1 MTESLL
7 IPSVIYF
14 TLIVLII
21 TASIAFSLRKNI
33 QLARITNLK
42 QLLISMILQT
52 WHKKEL
58 AACKNYNSPSKTILS
73 TQTNFL
79 TIKIFKALK
88 QTKLNYHQTT
98 NQTNSTTFKTT
109 KKLTMKKKIL
119 SMLSVCMLSAV
130 LVNAQ
135 VPTSY
140 RGAFDPSQPQW
151 TDNWTNWDPNNTFY
165 PATTVTKTG
174 IIGSETWTKNN
185 VYLLNGPVYVD
196 SLATLT
202 IEAGT
207 VIRGNDLVFNSSLVV
222 TRGAQ
227 IIANGTACN
236 PIVFTSNKAIGT
248 RAKADWGGVI
258 ILGRGLANGGTQ
270 NLIEGLEASNLD
282 HYHGGTVANDNS
294 GSFRY
299 VRIEF
304 GGYVL
309 SPNNEINGLTMG
321 SVGSGTTIDHVQVSF
336 TNDDAFEWFGGSVN
350 CNYLVSYRNLDDDF
364 DPDLGYSG
372 TVQFALGVKDPAIAD
387 NPTVSTSEGF
397 ESDNNA
403 TGSAAT
409 PKTSASFYNV
419 TQIGAFRCGSNAGPI
434 TQPSANG
441 FRNAARL
448 RRNTELKIFNSIFM
462 NNWRGLLIDAST
474 IANGQANFQ
483 NNIVAMDFTTVWVAP
498 YAGAAL
504 PATDAAST
512 TFLNAPARTNTIL
525 TTPCDL
531 LVNAWSFT
539 NPDYRPN
546 VSGSGGSVSGCD
558 LFPFIEI
565 DGVSFAANEAKDF
578 LADVLEN
585 NVGSSNGTITV
596 TIPKLSG
603 WDITVPG
610 LTLSGTF
617 QSGSNTVSNV
627 NGGTPNT
634 NGDWNF
640 RDDGSNIIA
649 ESKVGY
655 TIPVA
660 GFVQIGFTATRKGTT
675 PNGTNQSLAHN
686 VSGGSDNTPANNG
699 VITTFS
705 AN

>member
-7 IPSVIYF
+7 ISFVIYF
-14 TLIVLII
+14 TFIVLII
-21 TASIAFSLRKNI
+21 TASDFLNLPYKNFKPFRIA
-33 QLARITNLK
+33 NLK
-42 QLLISMILQT
+42 QQLTSPVLQSGAT
-52 WHKKEL
+52 KEII
-58 AACKNYNSPSKTILS
+58 ACKNYNSPSKTILS
-73 TQTNFL
+73 LQTIFL

-88 QTKLNYHQTT
+88 QIKLKNHETT
-98 NQTNSTTFKTT
+98 NQTNSTTFN
-109 KKLTMKKKIL
+109 KKQFTMKKKIL

-140 RGAFDPSQPQW
+140 RGAFDPAQPQW
-151 TDNWTNWDPNNTFY
+151 TDNWTNWDPQNTFY
-165 PATTVTKTG
+165 GAATVTKTG

-185 VYLLNGPVYVD
+185 VYLLDGPVYVD

-207 VIRGNDLVFNSSLVV
+207 VIRGNDLVFNSSLVL

-227 IIANGTACN
+227 IIANGTPCN
-236 PIVFTSNKAIGT
+236 PIVFTSNKSIGT
-248 RAKADWGGVI
+248 RARADWGGVI

-270 NLIEGLEASNLD
+270 NLIEGLVASNLD
-282 HYHGGTVANDNS
+282 HYHGGTVPSDNS
-294 GSFRY
+294 GTLRY
-299 VRIEF
+299 VRIEY

-309 SPNNEINGLTMG
+309 SANNEINGLTMG
-321 SVGSGTTIDHVQVSF
+321 SVGSGTTIDHIQVSF

-350 CNYLVSYRNLDDDF
+350 MSHLVAYRNLDDDF

-387 NPTVSTSEGF
+387 NPSVSTSEGF

-403 TGSAAT
+403 TGTGAT
-409 PKTSASFYNV
+409 PKTSARFYNV

-483 NNIVAMDFTTVWVAP
+483 NNIIAMDLTTVWLAP

-504 PATDAAST
+504 AATDAAST

-546 VSGSGGSVSGCD
+546 ASGSGGSVSGCD

-610 LTLSGTF
+610 LVLSGTF
-617 QSGSNTVSNV
+617 QSGTNTVSNV

-640 RDDGSNIIA
+640 RDDGSNIVA

-686 VSGGSDNTPANNG
+686 VSGGSDNTAANNG